1 MPAQVAKGK
10 YYKGTM
16 KVTRKF
22 IKELF
27 RTPTPSIYLSP
38 QAHLLP
44 LRLDLAV
51 FLPDCNRTITFL
63 LVTKYQTPA
72 AFLLFLPN
80 SEFYICS

>member
-22 IKELF
+22 IKQLF
-27 RTPTPSIYLSP
+27 RTPIPSIYLPP
-38 QAHLLP
+38 QAPLLS
-44 LRLDLAV
+44 LHLDLAV
-51 FLPDCNRTITFL
+51 FLPDCNRIITLL

-72 AFLLFLPN
+72 AFLLFLP
-80 SEFYICS
+80 EL